1 MDTQFQVPLYLEW
14 IATFA
19 WALSGAIVGVKR
31 GFDEV
36 GVFVIALVS
45 AFGGGIIRDGLFLS
59 RPPVVTTNPIFLIIV
74 FAAVLVILVIGR
86 YLIKLSYLEKVIG
99 YIDAIGTPAFCIVG
113 LQLALMAG
121 YPLTGVLLMGVV
133 SGVGGGILRDVLTM
147 RVPAVLQPGQFSTLF
162 VLLACALFLVMELAF
177 NVPPSVAGWITISL
191 FFVARI
197 ITTYFN
203 WRTVPVMDSL
213 LWRNDV
219 VPDILKPRQTE
230 D

>member
-1 MDTQFQVPLYLEW
+1 MDSQFEVPLYLEW
-14 IATFA
+14 VATFA

-59 RPPVVTTNPIFLIIV
+59 RPPVVGTEPIYLIIV
-74 FAAVLVILVIGR
+74 SVAVLVILVLGR
-86 YLIKLSYLEKVIG
+86 WLIRVTYLEKLIG

-113 LQLALMAG
+113 VQLALNAN
-121 YPLTGVLLMGVV
+121 YPLTGVLLMGVI
-133 SGVGGGILRDVLTM
+133 SGTGGGILRDLLTM

-162 VLLACALFLVMELAF
+162 VLLACALFLLMELSF
-177 NVPPSVAGWITISL
+177 NVPPLVAGWITISL
-191 FFVARI
+191 FFIARL
-197 ITTYFN
+197 ITTFFN

-219 VPDILKPRQTE
+219 VPEILKPKRAE